1 MQFAP
6 LAARHYISDRRKQRT
21 AASRT
26 AGSSA
31 TPAARMARLTT
42 FKTLKTGIG
51 FEGFEG
57 SGHLIVVMPV
67 PLDLPYM
74 WSSDALLVAR
84 LPRLM
89 SRDSAARPAS

>member
-1 MQFAP
+1 MQFA

-57 SGHLIVVMPV
+57 SGSLMGIYA
-67 PLDLPYM
+67 PLRP
-74 WSSDALLVAR
+74 A
-84 LPRLM
+84 
-89 SRDSAARPAS
+89 AARYDGPGACHLQRAIPIRCVS